1 MMFMKK
7 LMSLVVIASV
17 LVGCSNNIESM
28 KDIQEKKGMDYEVT
42 TVDGKTFLIEYDD
55 VIYVMVNNEKI
66 DEIVK

>member
-1 MMFMKK
+1 MFMKK

-17 LVGCSNNIESM
+17 LVGCSNNVESM
-28 KDIQEKKGMDYEVT
+28 KDIQEKKGRDYEVT

>member
-1 MMFMKK
+1 MFMKK

-17 LVGCSNNIESM
+17 LVGCSNNVESM
-28 KDIQEKKGMDYEVT
+28 KDIQNKKGMDYEVT

-55 VIYVMVNNEKI
+55 VIYVTVNNEKI

>member
-1 MMFMKK
+1 MFMKK

-17 LVGCSNNIESM
+17 LVGCSNNVESM
-28 KDIQEKKGMDYEVT
+28 KDIQEKKGMNYELT